1 LGLVARRRLRV
12 VLRLLG
18 RWCLRRVVA
27 LAVRRLLV
35 VMGHPA
41 AAAALMTV
49 KGAQG
54 VVVVLVDRAVTRW
67 ETRTFHLGSW

>member
-1 LGLVARRRLRV
+1 LAAVVLRLLRV

-41 AAAALMTV
+41 VVMALLTASAVVAVAA
-49 KGAQG
+49 
-54 VVVVLVDRAVTRW
+54 VLVGRG
-67 ETRTFHLGSW
+67 EIGS